1 MQFGPQAGRPSRD
14 QDAIF
19 IVLEIVMSYAKKK
32 DVPAGAFKSTGARNV
47 AILTRRQAAL
57 TAAQTALQIGDI
69 EQIIDLA
76 VELIQGFDKPGE
88 DRKAAAHID
97 ARVKALN
104 EGQRFVAKHDFL
116 RDSKQ
121 DISDHCAY
129 VMSFLSARGND
140 EVAGLF
146 EPVLLRKAGL
156 AGSETYELDRHAR
169 RLDRL
174 KLRDPA
180 LYRFVIEGRLGEAA
194 ALFRRQVSE
203 APMADL
209 ALTIRIQAY
218 LLALRTVLDFA
229 QVLNRLALTPLGQRF
244 KGKTVWLTTATVL
257 AESVCAPARIVVE
270 IAKRGQSIKPQLS
283 FQDTVAIATQ
293 NDWLPAT
300 AEGLTLAS
308 IASRVEE
315 RLNTGEKL
323 SIDRL
328 LAALAEAARR
338 VEFSREAL
346 QARGFARRDFCHT
359 MMGLTI
365 GEAVT
370 YLSVT
375 MLRALAQVDEVTERL
390 FPGANLPRKRRA
402 EPPNADIRLA
412 TGLLRADAELDRC
425 VVRHI
430 QDLDA
435 ATKSGRKSLQSL
447 RCALERAAVRAKA
460 EELIHVPVAD
470 WFETRR

>member
-1 MQFGPQAGRPSRD
+1 
-14 QDAIF
+14 
-19 IVLEIVMSYAKKK
+19 MSYARKK
-32 DVPAGAFKSTGARNV
+32 DVPTGTFKSTAERSV

-57 TAAQTALQIGDI
+57 TAAQTALQIGDVQ
-69 EQIIDLA
+69 QIIDLA

-88 DRKAAAHID
+88 DRKMAAHIN
-97 ARVKALN
+97 ARVKALT
-104 EGQRFVAKHDFL
+104 EGQRFVTTYDGA
-116 RDSKQ
+116 RDSKP
-121 DISDHCAY
+121 DIVDHRAY

-140 EVAGLF
+140 EVAVLF

-156 AGSETYELDRHAR
+156 ANSESYELHRHAM

-174 KLRDPA
+174 KHHHPA
-180 LYRFVIEGRLGEAA
+180 VYGLVMEGRLGEAA
-194 ALFRRQVSE
+194 ALFRRHVSRG
-203 APMADL
+203 PIADL
-209 ALTIRIQAY
+209 ALTIRVQAY
-218 LLALRTVLDFA
+218 LLVFRTVLDFA

-270 IAKRGQSIKPQLS
+270 IAERGQFIRRQLS
-283 FQDTVAIATQ
+283 YQDTVAIATQ

-315 RLNTGEKL
+315 RLNAGEML

-328 LAALAEAARR
+328 LEALAEAARR
-338 VEFSREAL
+338 VDFNRKAL
-346 QARGFARRDFCHT
+346 QARGFARRDFCHA

-375 MLRALAQVDEVTERL
+375 MLRALARVDEVTERL
-390 FPGANLPRKRRA
+390 FPDAHLPRGRRA
-402 EPPNADIRLA
+402 EPPDADIRLA

-447 RCALERAAVRAKA
+447 HCALKREAVRAKTA
-460 EELIHVPVAD
+460 ELIHVPVTD

>member
-1 MQFGPQAGRPSRD
+1 
-14 QDAIF
+14 
-19 IVLEIVMSYAKKK
+19 
-32 DVPAGAFKSTGARNV
+32 
-47 AILTRRQAAL
+47 
-57 TAAQTALQIGDI
+57 
-69 EQIIDLA
+69 
-76 VELIQGFDKPGE
+76 
-88 DRKAAAHID
+88 
-97 ARVKALN
+97 
-104 EGQRFVAKHDFL
+104 
-116 RDSKQ
+116 
-121 DISDHCAY
+121 
-129 VMSFLSARGND
+129 
-140 EVAGLF
+140 
-146 EPVLLRKAGL
+146 
-156 AGSETYELDRHAR
+156 
-169 RLDRL
+169 
-174 KLRDPA
+174 
-180 LYRFVIEGRLGEAA
+180 
-194 ALFRRQVSE
+194 
-203 APMADL
+203 MADL

-218 LLALRTVLDFA
+218 LLVIRTVLDFA

-244 KGKTVWLTTATVL
+244 KGKTVWLTTATAL

-300 AEGLTLAS
+300 AEGLTLAT

-328 LAALAEAARR
+328 LEALAEAARHVDFNR
-338 VEFSREAL
+338 KAL

-365 GEAVT
+365 GEAAT

-390 FPGANLPRKRRA
+390 FPGENLPRKRRA